1 MIDAR
6 RLWKQRFQAEWR
18 KRIRYLRYMFND
30 HLLVGLIIVL
40 GGIAVMYERWAAAL
54 PDSFPYPAIAA
65 VVFGWA
71 AAAGSVRTLF
81 READTVFLLPAEER
95 LGPYI
100 QRAFFVSWL
109 WQAYGLS
116 LLLLLAGPLHARF
129 SPVSWPLF
137 CSVFSASKDGAYG
150 PVGKEATS
158 PIRLFIALAHLP
170 VSA

>member
-40 GGIAVMYERWAAAL
+40 GGIAVMYERFAAAL

-81 READTVFLLPAEER
+81 READAVFLLPAEER

-116 LLLLLAGPLHARF
+116 LLLLLAAGLSTLR
-129 SPVSWPLF
+129 SSE
-137 CSVFSASKDGAYG
+137 G
-150 PVGKEATS
+150 
-158 PIRLFIALAHLP
+158 
-170 VSA
+170 